1 MNIKKICSGV
11 KLCCHKTT
19 QFKTSV
25 VSLNIIT
32 PLDAKASHKA
42 LLVYLLARTNKD
54 NPTITAM
61 NRKLA
66 SLYGTVI
73 HPSVHKIGESQV
85 LSLSLVC
92 IDERFALEGE
102 SVLSQGI
109 GLLLDCLFTPDIT
122 QQGFKEENIQREKRL
137 LCEKI
142 DSEND
147 DKIHYAYKKMISEM
161 CRDENYGISELGEK
175 DEINALT
182 GKDLFD
188 VWKQLL
194 LFSQIQINI
203 TGNFNEHIIE
213 DAIIHRFDAL
223 ERKASD
229 TTDIRT
235 EFITESY
242 GSNTVTEKQKVQQSK
257 LVIGLRAGMTYDM
270 DNFAAIKVMTAVF
283 GSGTFSKLFSNVRE
297 KMSLCYYCSAKFI
310 NSKGIIAVQSGVET
324 ENIQKALDAIRHEL
338 DEMRKGNFSD
348 EDIKAAKLSLKDTY
362 SSVCDSV
369 MSIDSWF
376 TSQCL
381 SGEFLTP
388 EDYISMTENVSREE
402 IIVAANMVS
411 EDTVFILE
419 SEKEEDQ

>member
-1 MNIKKICSGV
+1 MNIKTLCSGV
-11 KLCCHKTT
+11 KLCFHKTA

-32 PLDAKASHKA
+32 PLDSKASHKA
-42 LLVYLLARTNKD
+42 LLVHLLARTNKD

-66 SLYGTVI
+66 SLYGAVI

-85 LSLSLVC
+85 LTLSLVC
-92 IDERFALEGE
+92 IDERFALDKE
-102 SVLSQGI
+102 SVLAEGI
-109 GLLLDCLFTPDIT
+109 KLLLDCLFTPDIT
-122 QQGFKEENIQREKRL
+122 TKGFKEENLQREKRL

-147 DKIHYAYKKMISEM
+147 DKIRYAYKKMISEM
-161 CRDENYGISELGEK
+161 CCDENYGISELGEK

-182 GKDLFD
+182 GEELFN

-203 TGNFNEHIIE
+203 VGNFSEALIE
-213 DAIIHRFDAL
+213 DAILTRFEAL
-223 ERKASD
+223 ERKKA
-229 TTDIRT
+229 DIIEVRT

-242 GSNTVTEKQKVQQSK
+242 GSKTVTEKQKVQQGK
-257 LVIGLRAGMTYDM
+257 LVIGFRAGQTYDM
-270 DNFAAIKVMTAVF
+270 DNFAAIKMMTAVF
-283 GSGTFSKLFSNVRE
+283 GSGTFSKLFTNVRE
-297 KMSLCYYCSAKFI
+297 KMSLCYYCSARLI

-324 ENIQKALDAIRHEL
+324 ENIEKALNAIRHEL
-338 DEMRKGNFSD
+338 DDMRAGNFTD
-348 EDIKAAKLSLKDTY
+348 EDIKAAKMSLKDNY
-362 SSVCDSV
+362 SSVSDSV
-369 MSIDSWF
+369 MSLDSWF
-376 TSQCL
+376 TAQCL

-388 EDYISMTENVSREE
+388 EDYINMIENVSREE
-402 IIVAANMVS
+402 IIVAANMVT

-419 SEKEEDQ
+419 SEKEAE